1 MICTTDW
8 PLWLSTAAN
17 IAQVVT
23 GFVAGILGLS
33 YVGGRRARKNLLE
46 NYLKAVKAADAKGT
60 GLFELGRRTIAHL
73 MAHLAMTEAQ
83 VLEAGF
89 GNPKRVKSFPATDDK
104 TGRAE
109 TQYFQYIGD
118 EKSN

>member
-1 MICTTDW
+1 M
-8 PLWLSTAAN
+8 
-17 IAQVVT
+17 VT
-23 GFVAGILGLS
+23 GIVAGVLGLS
-33 YVGGRRARKNLLE
+33 YLGGRCTRKSRLE
-46 NYLKAVKAADAKGT
+46 NYLKAVKAEDAKGT
-60 GLFELGRRTIAHL
+60 GIYALGRRTIPHL

-109 TQYFQYIGD
+109 TLYFQYIGD

>member
-1 MICTTDW
+1 MTCATDW
-8 PLWLSTAAN
+8 SLWLSTCAN

-23 GFVAGILGLS
+23 GIVAGILGLS
-33 YVGGRRARKNLLE
+33 YVGGRRARRGRLE
-46 NYLKAVKAADAKGT
+46 NYLKAVKANDAKGVSV
-60 GLFELGRRTIAHL
+60 FELGRRTIAHL

-109 TQYFQYIGD
+109 TLYFHYVGD

>member
-1 MICTTDW
+1 MTGAANW
-8 PLWLSTAAN
+8 SLLLSTCAN

-23 GFVAGILGLS
+23 GIVAGILGLS
-33 YVGGRRARKNLLE
+33 YVHGRWDRRSRLE
-46 NYLKAVKAADAKGT
+46 NYLKSVRANDAKGVSV
-60 GLFELGRRTIAHL
+60 FEHGRRTIPHL

-89 GNPKRVKSFPATDDK
+89 GNPKKVKSFPATDDK

-109 TQYFQYIGD
+109 TLFFQYVGD
-118 EKSN
+118 EKPN